1 MNIKRLLLMKK
12 FFILALLAFSMAAFA
27 GCGKKTPPRPPDMAA
42 GAVILA
48 DGLSTI

>member
-1 MNIKRLLLMKK
+1 MIKKAVLLT
-12 FFILALLAFSMAAFA
+12 LLAFSMAAFA
-27 GCGKKTPPRPPDMAA
+27 GCGKKAPPQPPDMAA